1 MYIKVVIKTLE
12 KNHNQ
17 GELKTVK
24 EKFNLPGEFLLNVG
38 TIETRKKSISV
49 INAMD
54 LMKIDI
60 PLVVVG
66 KKTAYM
72 NFLKIQIKE
81 LNLTK

>member
-12 KNHNQ
+12 KITNRRIRN
-17 GELKTVK
+17 VK
-24 EKFNLPGEFLLNVG
+24 DKFNLPEEFLLNVG
-38 TIETRKKSISV
+38 TIETRKNLISL

-66 KKTAYM
+66 KKTAYK
-72 NFLKIQIKE
+72 NF
-81 LNLTK
+81 